1 MKLNEL
7 QPTKGSRKKAWR
19 VGRGAGSGN
28 GKTSARGQK
37 GQKSRSGG
45 SVPLYFEGGQ
55 MPLYRRI
62 PKRGFTNA
70 RFKKVYLEVNVSDL
84 NRFNDGD
91 IVDLKTVHDI
101 GIVKATQAHDG
112 LKVLG
117 RGDLNKKLTVK
128 AAAITAGAKAKIEEA
143 GGTVEEV

>member
-19 VGRGAGSGN
+19 VGRGSGSGN

-70 RFKKVYLEVNVSDL
+70 RFKKIYLEVNVSDL

-91 IVDLKTVHDI
+91 TVDLKTVHDI

>member
-1 MKLNEL
+1 
-7 QPTKGSRKKAWR
+7 
-19 VGRGAGSGN
+19 
-28 GKTSARGQK
+28 
-37 GQKSRSGG
+37 
-45 SVPLYFEGGQ
+45 

-70 RFKKVYLEVNVSDL
+70 RFKKIYLEVNVSDL